1 MIESLLT
8 PWVCERYRTDPKYR
22 EGHRRIL
29 APKPGTVVLGLHTPE
44 MKKVAKQL
52 ARRPDWRNI
61 LDGFAA
67 AEKEMAAVS
76 EAAPGKKA
84 PEKTEVSARD
94 EVEKEEA
101 MTVAGGNAAVSE
113 AALGKKAPEKTEVS
127 ARDEVEK
134 EEAMTVAG
142 GNAAVSEAAPG
153 KKAPEKESWGTPR
166 HLSHD
171 ERMVWGL
178 MLDAVQC
185 PLEERLRRIDAF
197 IPAIDNW
204 AICDNFCCNAK
215 WLTKLTRKASG
226 RSNATKSKSLS
237 AGSSHFSRTESG
249 LLPETAGPVR
259 LSMISG
265 SLPGSESMTGE
276 KETVWRWMEGHFKA
290 EDEFERRVPVV
301 LAMCHFLEPE
311 DFDRTL
317 DRIGS
322 LGLREGEPYYV
333 RMAVAWL
340 LATALAKNPDRTRA
354 FVNKAVPRAQTAHA
368 ASAPVPTGHVGAPT
382 ARAGAADARPAPSLP
397 DDIIRLYI
405 RKARESRI
413 THNLSAL

>member
-1 MIESLLT
+1 
-8 PWVCERYRTDPKYR
+8 
-22 EGHRRIL
+22 
-29 APKPGTVVLGLHTPE
+29 
-44 MKKVAKQL
+44 
-52 ARRPDWRNI
+52 
-61 LDGFAA
+61 
-67 AEKEMAAVS
+67 
-76 EAAPGKKA
+76 
-84 PEKTEVSARD
+84 
-94 EVEKEEA
+94 
-101 MTVAGGNAAVSE
+101 
-113 AALGKKAPEKTEVS
+113 
-127 ARDEVEK
+127 
-134 EEAMTVAG
+134 
-142 GNAAVSEAAPG
+142 
-153 KKAPEKESWGTPR
+153 
-166 HLSHD
+166 
-171 ERMVWGL
+171 
-178 MLDAVQC
+178 
-185 PLEERLRRIDAF
+185 
-197 IPAIDNW
+197 
-204 AICDNFCCNAK
+204 
-215 WLTKLTRKASG
+215 
-226 RSNATKSKSLS
+226 
-237 AGSSHFSRTESG
+237 
-249 LLPETAGPVR
+249 
-259 LSMISG
+259 
-265 SLPGSESMTGE
+265 MTGE

-382 ARAGAADARPAPSLP
+382 ALSGAADARPAPSLP